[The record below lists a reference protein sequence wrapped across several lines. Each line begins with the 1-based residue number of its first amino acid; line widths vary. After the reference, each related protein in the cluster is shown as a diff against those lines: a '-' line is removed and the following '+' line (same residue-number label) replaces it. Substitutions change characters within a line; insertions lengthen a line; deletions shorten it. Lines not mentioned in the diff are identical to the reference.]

1 MKSGRLY
8 TSLVLGAA
16 MLVSA
21 TAFAGEKETVETQ
34 KAMTVNGSP
43 LPAGK
48 YTVTW
53 EGSGPSVEL
62 KFLKGKNVVATTPA
76 QVVNQKTAVAG
87 GIVTRSDNANIVLT
101 QIRPEGKKYVLSIG
115 GASVQ
120 TAEDNGSK

>member
-1 MKSGRLY
+1 MKSGKLY

-48 YTVTW
+48 YTVSW
-53 EGSGPSVEL
+53 EGNGPSVEL
-62 KFLKGKNVVATTPA
+62 KFTKGKNVVATVPA
-76 QVVNQKTAVAG
+76 QVLSQKTVVSS
-87 GIVTRSDNANIVLT
+87 GIVTKQENGSVVLT
-101 QIRPEGKKYVLSIG
+101 QIRPEGKKYILSIG
-115 GASVQ
+115 GDVVQAAAENSV
-120 TAEDNGSK
+120 K

>member
-76 QVVNQKTAVAG
+76 QVVNQKTAVVG

-115 GASVQ
+115 GAPVQ

>member
-1 MKSGRLY
+1 MKSGKLY

-48 YTVTW
+48 YTVSW
-53 EGSGPSVEL
+53 EGNGPSVEL
-62 KFLKGKNVVATTPA
+62 KFTKGKNVVATVPA
-76 QVVNQKTAVAG
+76 QVLSQKTVVSS
-87 GIVTRSDNANIVLT
+87 GIVTKQENGSVVLT
-101 QIRPEGKKYVLSIG
+101 QIRPEGKKYILSIG
-115 GASVQ
+115 GDVVQ
-120 TAEDNGSK
+120 AAAENSGK